1 MIGMIILKLDSS
13 SIMSRL
19 SSKLGLSS
27 MIGVFE
33 YQVCIPLE
41 PNSTVSPD
49 EYFLLKSSSLG
60 ILKISFF
67 IDIFVLS
74 PFLITLQETCEVG
87 LPD

>member
-49 EYFLLKSSSLG
+49 EYFLLKISLYPTEKTNLQFLLDLT
-60 ILKISFF
+60 IIRAL
-67 IDIFVLS
+67 LS
-74 PFLITLQETCEVG
+74 L
-87 LPD
+87 